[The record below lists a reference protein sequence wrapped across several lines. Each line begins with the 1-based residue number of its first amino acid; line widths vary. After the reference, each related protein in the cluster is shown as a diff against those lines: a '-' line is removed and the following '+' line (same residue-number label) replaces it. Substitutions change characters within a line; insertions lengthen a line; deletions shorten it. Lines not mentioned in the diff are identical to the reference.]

1 MKKLSYIESTMLPLP
16 MSNIDT
22 DQIMPKEFLKRV
34 ERSGYGEFLFY
45 DWKKDANF
53 PLNNEIFKESKVL
66 LTGTNFG
73 TGSSRE
79 HAPWGLQ
86 DWGFDAIISS
96 KFADIFRLNSINIGL
111 LPIEASEDIIE
122 KLFKKV
128 SENPKT
134 KIEISIEQKS
144 VVCEEIEFNFFIDDF
159 SQNRILNGI
168 DKIDISLEFEEKIDE
183 FMQSRNK
190 WAPKLTYKHLN
201 LNYLQLLLKAVIHYV
216 FARKD

>member
-1 MKKLSYIESTMLPLP
+1 MKKLSHIESTMLPLP

-45 DWKKDANF
+45 DWKKDDDF
-53 PLNNEIFKESKVL
+53 PLNNEIYKESKVL
-66 LTGTNFG
+66 LAGTNFG

-111 LPIEASEDIIE
+111 LPIETSEDIVE
-122 KLFKKV
+122 KLFQKV

-134 KIEISIEQKS
+134 KIEISIEEKS

-168 DKIDISLEFEEKIDE
+168 DKIDITLEYEEKIDE

-190 WAPKLTYKHLN
+190 WAPKL
-201 LNYLQLLLKAVIHYV
+201 I
-216 FARKD
+216 

>member
-45 DWKKDANF
+45 DWKKDPNF

-111 LPIEASEDIIE
+111 LPIETSENIVD
-122 KLFKKV
+122 KLFQKV

-134 KIEISIEQKS
+134 KIQISIEKKS

-190 WAPKLTYKHLN
+190 WAPKL
-201 LNYLQLLLKAVIHYV
+201 I
-216 FARKD
+216 